1 MAKKS
6 LMSRFGVSLLKL
18 IFNAVFYFGLVFL
31 TISLTKN
38 SLFSTK
44 KEIHASSLLCAFSMI
59 FGFFQFLAYDL
70 FRNTKLLKKIFK
82 VISVYTTL
90 AAIFTISVVVIG
102 DQEKY
107 FDFPIFGI
115 SGSGID
121 FAKVVNF
128 DFNTACK
135 LALYNFPL
143 IYLMFSCD
151 FYNLLV
157 KKNWSDLKMSIATVI
172 FPVLCYAVVLIA
184 YVTSAIHI
192 FIVLAVIFV
201 IRTISRILSLFKSEE
216 IPVDSL
222 QHYLNT
228 YVGVELP
235 NSGEIE
241 SFECV
246 GGWNKHGVGYVY
258 TTLVYSV
265 KLWDKGSSR
274 NVRESLE
281 YDIRQAV
288 EKWMKDHGEAKG
300 AYYPIIERPEVEE
313 FIREEA
319 E

>member
-1 MAKKS
+1 MAKKR
-6 LMSRFGVSLLKL
+6 LMSRFGVGLLKL
-18 IFNAVFYFGLVFL
+18 IFNAAFYFGLVFL
-31 TISLTKN
+31 TIRLTKN

-44 KEIHASSLLCAFSMI
+44 KEIYASSLLCAFSMI

-70 FRNTKLLKKIFK
+70 FRNTRLLKKIFK

-90 AAIFTISVVVIG
+90 AAIFTIYVVVIG
-102 DQEKY
+102 DQDKY

-115 SGSGID
+115 FGEID
-121 FAKVVNF
+121 FASVVRF

-143 IYLMFSCD
+143 IFLMFSCD
-151 FYNLLV
+151 FYNLIV
-157 KKNWSDLKMSIATVI
+157 KKNWSDLNTSIATVI
-172 FPVLCYAVVLIA
+172 FPALCYAVALIA
-184 YVTSAIHI
+184 YVTSAIHV

-265 KLWDKGSSR
+265 KLWDKGSSL
-274 NVRESLE
+274 NVSHSLE
-281 YDIRQAV
+281 YEIRQAV
-288 EKWMKDHGEAKG
+288 EKWMKDYGEAKG
-300 AYYPIIERPEVEE
+300 ADYPIIETPEVEE
-313 FIREEA
+313 LIREAA